1 MEGYLH
7 FPSHKNSRDS
17 IIIGVFVAQQ
27 PPGAARWRGD
37 GRRRKCPP
45 FFPPVQSGGGG
56 GWGGSVIMLQETNWF
71 GQRGTAALYW
81 RGGCREVIS
90 LHADPKQPHFPSRTC
105 SQIQTGG
112 VFSPRL
118 LEFDGKTFPLC
129 LPKQWNN
136 ALELNDFHEN
146 RRVVAASFH
155 TWRQNPKMQAYG
167 TMSLRPISSGS

>member
-1 MEGYLH
+1 MCLWLNNLAV
-7 FPSHKNSRDS
+7 PL
-17 IIIGVFVAQQ
+17 A
-27 PPGAARWRGD
+27 
-37 GRRRKCPP
+37 
-45 FFPPVQSGGGG
+45 GGGTDG
-56 GWGGSVIMLQETNWF
+56 EGNVLLSSRPCNLEGGSVIMLQETNWF

-136 ALELNDFHEN
+136 TLELNDFHEN
-146 RRVVAASFH
+146 VRIVAASFH
-155 TWRQNPKMQAYG
+155 TSRQNPKMEAYG
-167 TMSLRPISSGS
+167 TVSLHPPLSQSKYLSQGLNQCTRGYSI